1 MSDTVASTKT
11 HCPMAYTPLG
21 MIALLAAMV
30 PAAARAAGLGTL
42 AALLV
47 GAQPQPLVLQQIAML
62 SPLPGPVASLTPAP
76 LVPHTLYSDD
86 VDAAGTATAMTG
98 ISVMNALPKTPASDT
113 TRMVALVTEAL
124 PHVLAEPSGEAL
136 CLTNAVYFEARSEPL
151 DGQLAVAQ
159 VVLDRLAD
167 PRYPKTI
174 CGVVYEHH
182 PGTAA
187 WACQFSFSCDTIP
200 DVVNDPK
207 SWLIAK
213 AIAYV
218 ANERRV
224 SDVTGGKATH
234 YHSIV
239 VAPEWSYNMPR
250 TRGLGRHLF
259 YHEPM

>member
-1 MSDTVASTKT
+1 
-11 HCPMAYTPLG
+11 MAWTPLG
-21 MIALLAAMV
+21 IIALCATMLPTV
-30 PAAARAAGLGTL
+30 ARAAGLGTIV
-42 AALLV
+42 ALLV
-47 GAQPQPLVLQQIAML
+47 GAQPQPLAQRPEIAML
-62 SPLPGPVASLTPAP
+62 TPEPGPVATLETPSPMLAHP
-76 LVPHTLYSDD
+76 LYDES

-98 ISVMNALPKTPASDT
+98 ISIINALPKTPPSDT
-113 TRMVALVTEAL
+113 AKLVALVIETL
-124 PHVLAEPSGEAL
+124 PHVMAEPSGEAL

-159 VVLDRLAD
+159 VVLDRLTD
-167 PRYPKTI
+167 PRFPKTI

-182 PGTAA
+182 PGTSA
-187 WACQFSFSCDTIP
+187 WACQFSFSCDNIP
-200 DVVNDPK
+200 DVVNDQK

-213 AIAYV
+213 AIAWI

-250 TRGLGRHLF
+250 TRGIGRHLF